1 MSDNES
7 ITGWRVSY
15 AEASLRRADLAPNPL
30 AQFENWFQA
39 ALARAEVGDFQYAEP
54 NAMALATA
62 DADGLPAVR
71 MVLLRSF
78 DARGLVFFTNYAS
91 DKGRQLAANPQASV
105 LFYWGHWQRQV
116 RVTGRVERVSAEESA
131 EYFHTR
137 PRGSQIGAWASP
149 QSQPI
154 PDRAFLEAEE
164 AALTARFADQPIPRP
179 PDWGGYRLIPWRY
192 EFWQGRPN
200 RLHDRLRYTLQPDG
214 VWLIER
220 LAP

>member
-1 MSDNES
+1 MSDSEILS
-7 ITGWRVSY
+7 SRRITY

-30 AQFENWFQA
+30 TQFENWFQA
-39 ALARAEVGDFQYAEP
+39 ALARAEVEDFQYAEP
-54 NAMALATA
+54 NAMALATV
-62 DADGLPAVR
+62 GLEGIPAVR

-78 DARGLVFFTNYAS
+78 DARGLVFFTNYTS
-91 DKGRQLAANPQASV
+91 DKGRELAANPQASA
-105 LFYWGHWQRQV
+105 LFYWGRWQRQV
-116 RVTGRVERVSAEESA
+116 RVTGRVERVAEEESA

-154 PDRAFLEAEE
+154 PDRAYLEKEE
-164 AALTARFADQPIPRP
+164 AALTARFANQAIPRP
-179 PDWGGYRLIPWRY
+179 PDWGGYRLIPWRF

-200 RLHDRLRYTLQPDG
+200 RLHDRLRYTRQSDG
-214 VWLIER
+214 EWLIER